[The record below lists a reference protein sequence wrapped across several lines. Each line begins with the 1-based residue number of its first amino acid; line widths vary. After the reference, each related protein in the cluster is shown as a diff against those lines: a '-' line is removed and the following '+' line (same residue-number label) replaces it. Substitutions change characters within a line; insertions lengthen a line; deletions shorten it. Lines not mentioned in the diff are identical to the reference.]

1 MWLIFRA
8 WITLVGF
15 DLRGAAFLEG
25 FFSLVGA
32 LSIAI
37 SLGLRSNIRCTAL
50 SPANVLPRG
59 AIAVVSQSNLTI

>member
-1 MWLIFRA
+1 
-8 WITLVGF
+8 
-15 DLRGAAFLEG
+15 
-25 FFSLVGA
+25 LVGA